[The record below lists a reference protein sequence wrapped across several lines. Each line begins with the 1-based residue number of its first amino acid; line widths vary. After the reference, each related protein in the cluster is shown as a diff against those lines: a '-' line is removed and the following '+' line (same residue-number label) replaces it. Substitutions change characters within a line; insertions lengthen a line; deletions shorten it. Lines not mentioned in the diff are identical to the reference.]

1 VVGDFPH
8 TAISLACTK
17 RDLPR
22 YAKDQCFCNK
32 VARHRRPVFDP
43 GAKKRTVSL
52 TLNADL
58 YVKAKAEGIN
68 ASQVAEEAL
77 AQALKARLLEKARA
91 EIEKDMAALNAY
103 IEEHGSPAEMLREYL
118 AKRDGAG

>member
-1 VVGDFPH
+1 VFLQQGGQ
-8 TAISLACTK
+8 ACASRCST
-17 RDLPR
+17 
-22 YAKDQCFCNK
+22 Q
-32 VARHRRPVFDP
+32 VQ
-43 GAKKRTVSL
+43 KKRTVSL

-68 ASQVAEEAL
+68 ASQGAEEAL

-118 AKRDGAG
+118 AKCDGAG